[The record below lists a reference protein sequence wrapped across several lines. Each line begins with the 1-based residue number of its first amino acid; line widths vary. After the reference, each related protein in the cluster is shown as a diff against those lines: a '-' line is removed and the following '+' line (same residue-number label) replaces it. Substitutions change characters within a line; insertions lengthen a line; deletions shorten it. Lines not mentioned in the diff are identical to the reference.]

1 MINKITKI
9 TVAWPAVLIFI
20 LSLGIAAQA
29 QTATPTPI
37 PDEPD
42 PSQPTYNTPERPIPD
57 MSRVGVEAGEELPLT
72 LDQAIELALKNNN
85 DIDISRNDSESSGLD
100 LRGTRGVYD
109 PLFSSENYYERSAT
123 PTASSIGGAVNGS
136 VVQSRFYNS
145 AGVSGYSPKAG
156 GSYSAT
162 FNASRTTTSNT
173 NSFLNPQF
181 PSALTLNYTQP
192 LWRNFRIDVQRRNIM
207 VAKKNIAIT
216 DSQLK
221 LKTFDVVNNVEQAY
235 WDLVY
240 ALKNVQIQ
248 LDTLKQAHDQLDSNK
263 RLASKGVLAPIEIV
277 AAQAQISTYEQ
288 NVYAAKE
295 AVTRAENTLKTI
307 LLPDRNASEWSKPL
321 IPTTPADLE
330 VPQIGLEIAK
340 NEAFKN
346 RPEIE
351 QFDLQQDINKI
362 DQKYYKNQTKPQI
375 DLVGTYTSQGLAGTE
390 TAAAINPT
398 TGLSRVPPNLIGG
411 YGNSLGN
418 LLQQDY
424 PTYHA
429 GLVITLPFGNRV
441 AKANY
446 GKTLVD
452 AKRLENQRAQAEQT
466 IEGDVRN
473 ALQALRSAE
482 SRLDA
487 ATQGR
492 LAAEELYSSETR
504 QFRAGTSTFYL
515 VAQRQNELAAAR
527 GLELQ
532 ARTALNKAI
541 ATFNRAIGTIL
552 SVHNVTV
559 VK

>member
-1 MINKITKI
+1 VINKITKI